1 MNCIRNTI
9 IHFNKLL
16 VRLLYC
22 GLALQNLAIMLRT
35 VAGPLPMLLATAV
48 RLAFFSLVLM
58 FDFVVISICV
68 FRQIIVLKVGNCLWC
83 GEHFGIG

>member
-1 MNCIRNTI
+1 MDCHRNTI

-22 GLALQNLAIMLRT
+22 GLALQNLAIILRT
-35 VAGPLPMLLATAV
+35 VAGPLPMALATAV
-48 RLAFFSLVLM
+48 RLAFFGLVLM

-68 FRQIIVLKVGNCLWC
+68 FRQIIVFKVGMGSKIN
-83 GEHFGIG
+83 FYNQ

>member
-1 MNCIRNTI
+1 MNCHRNTI

-35 VAGPLPMLLATAV
+35 VAGPLPMALATAV
-48 RLAFFSLVLM
+48 RLAFFGLVLM

-68 FRQIIVLKVGNCLWC
+68 FRQIIVLKVGEQVCFNIVCQL
-83 GEHFGIG
+83 